1 MKRLL
6 TMALIVGLCSSHSL
20 FAASLTKQSVNFSG
34 NAKDIGVVNDADNL
48 VFLQAINP
56 SKPGFITQGSGEWG
70 FATNDGSNTPDV
82 AAIALQFNGAP
93 ALLGVPAESGTLTI
107 GANNEIADLWTQRIY
122 ARPVVFVSFEDPNLN
137 NGVSIVP
144 TAPITAGNQFLFDV
158 RQTDGFGADL
168 TGAKLHYL
176 VAEEGWHRLADGR
189 MLLISSAE
197 VKHTGF
203 TGKTIELGASFTDA
217 VTVAQLQRPMLF
229 KNSLGFRQLFD
240 MAVYQGATVTSG
252 VGDFDSI
259 GLRLMQQNG
268 VEATTSDTVYAGRIG
283 FMVLGHISN
292 IANKFKT
299 VRDTNTNIRGGS
311 YLTVPQA
318 NFQYYPHSAAATPLL
333 NKAACAEDDDVQ
345 NFCTYL
351 SLPVDAMSRGTFDTP
366 RLPYMNSDFEPL
378 QMQRTLYSEI
388 EGSWEGTAEAELA
401 TPVTDGDGKAI
412 VGTLA
417 RMYPNLVAARGWDA
431 VLIGSNSYWHWFA
444 TYHYNTCVF
453 DSMNTAC
460 VDYTP
465 GESIVK
471 NSSILWDASTVRYD
485 PDDNKYIGAHP
496 STTRA
501 QELFIATD
509 TGRNDR
515 GTYVERL
522 TPKSWE
528 ASDTF
533 DYLKFKVPDNNKFI
547 NLDNIQAASRE
558 LIETAAEPWQFAFIR
573 TSASASES
581 WCATCEGIP
590 TFQTGAWKSSE
601 SKVYLVAVHS
611 NAYYYGEGHANGSWI
626 RPRVGKVGKSLRVG
640 DYLFANIPIGV
651 NVQDFYWLRSATGTR
666 SDAVQ
671 IAYGELGYQATADDG
686 NHYVTLCM
694 DYDNSERCGDWF
706 KVGNIPYATNIGVR
720 TIAPTGVDLVGDY
733 SYIAPGSGNYDVE
746 SRSPHRWQKLTNGV
760 WQDIS
765 GETEQTY
772 VARGSLGWQ
781 VRFCVIPRSLAGI
794 TGPEV
799 CSAGIVVQGDN
810 DSDGIADHWDSDDD
824 NDGIFDWYDAF
835 PMDRNEWV
843 DTDRDGIGN
852 NADLDDDNDGLSDEV
867 ENAGLTDPLKYDTD
881 GDGTNDADD
890 PFPTSYGNFP
900 DFDNDGLD
908 DTVDDDIDG
917 DGVVDFVEIT
927 HNGQSVIRRVDDD
940 PFRACVSNHITVTSN
955 ADSGPGSLRQALIDL
970 CSGEIYSDLSIIDF
984 SDAMTITLQS
994 PLVINKGM
1002 EINGNREVILDAQGQ
1017 HEVFHVAMKEGL
1029 ASTQFPYLV
1038 GLTLRNGIS
1047 TQLEENQI
1055 AADRSFG
1062 SAINVQSSPYVMLH
1076 TVFIENMT
1084 APAIAGDSLQLYLE
1098 NSLVANVQ
1106 GNNAALVVEDG
1117 HIALFSSTIVNSE
1130 GGTISL
1136 VGEGKAQLRNSL
1148 LLKGANGS
1156 TVCNVEIWEQQSAS
1170 WVEDSECGVISSG
1183 YVELAA
1189 PDNGDYRPVPGSANI
1204 DAGENGE
1211 LPPDAVDLLGNARVM
1226 GEYNPDYP
1234 PELGGPLYPKMDI
1247 GAIEYVF
1254 NGDFDGDGVDD
1265 NTDAFPSDPSETL
1278 DSDSD
1283 GVGDNSDAFP
1293 NDPNEQ
1299 FDTDSDGIGNNTD
1312 EDDDGDQ
1319 VADADDA
1326 FPLDGSEWL
1335 DSDADGI
1342 GNNADTDDDN
1352 DNVPDSSDA
1361 FPLNA
1366 TESVD
1371 TDLDGIGN
1379 NADTDD
1385 DNDGVLDA
1393 SDAFPLDATEAVDT
1407 DLDGIG
1413 NNADTDDDND
1423 GVLDGAD
1430 AFPLNPAE
1438 SMDTDLDGIGNN
1450 ADADDDNDGVLDGD
1464 DAFPLDATES
1474 VDTDLDGIGNNADTD
1489 DDNDGVLDASDAF
1502 PLDAAESLDTDL
1514 DGIGNYADT
1523 DDDNDGVLDSDDA
1536 FPLDAA
1542 ESVDTDKDG
1551 IGNNADTDDDNDGV
1565 LDSDDAF
1572 PLDAAESVDTD
1583 KDGIGNNADTD
1594 DDNDGVVDS
1603 DDAFP
1608 LDAAESLDTDLDGI
1622 GNNADTDD
1630 DNDGVLDSD
1639 DAFPLDAAESLDT
1652 DLDGIGNNA
1661 DTDDDNDG
1669 VVDSDDAFPLDAAE
1683 SLDTDLDGIGNNA
1696 DTDDDN
1702 DGVADSDDA
1711 FPLDA
1716 AESVD
1721 TDKDGIGNN
1730 ADTDDDNDG
1739 VLDSD
1744 DAFPL
1749 DAAESLD
1756 TDLDGIGNNADTD
1769 DDNDGVVDTEDAFP
1783 LDAAESV
1790 DTDLDGIGNNAD
1802 TDDDNDGVLDASDAF
1817 PLDATEAV
1825 DTDLDGIG
1833 NNADTDD
1840 DNDGVL
1846 DSDDAFPLDASE
1858 TVDTDGDGI
1867 GNNADP
1873 DDDNDGIPDEED
1885 AAPLDPNI
1893 GDTQKPVFAELAALT
1908 FEATGVMTA
1917 VTLPE
1922 PQVTDNISQT
1932 LTISSDL
1939 ASELA
1944 LGEHKVVWTATDSA
1958 GNSATAEQW
1967 VTIVDTTAPEFEE
1980 LSPLVINASGRL
1992 TDISPLLNYSAF
2004 DLVDGEVSAVHS
2016 GSSELVSGA
2025 HELELSATDSSGNT
2039 ATAMLRL
2046 HILPRLKLAKTMTVE
2061 AGGSYSVPVQLSG
2074 EAPAYPV
2081 TMAYSLEVN
2090 GVTQPAQSAS
2100 IASGTSGELMVSIP
2114 AGLALNTELLV
2125 RVNSIS
2131 NAFVADDQ
2139 QTELQLTEQNLAPT
2153 ISAQVL
2159 QQGQP
2164 LRVLA
2169 PASGEAQIRLSISDV
2184 NVNDTHQI
2192 SWQVVDQAFSGE
2204 LSADGLSM
2212 SFNPNELSLGRYAV
2226 DVIVTETNTPEQ
2238 LSSKR
2243 RIRFNVAA
2251 LAELSATTDTD
2262 GDGIVDSIEGYGDS
2276 DNDGIAD
2283 YLDNDVD
2290 GSRLPVNSTTE
2301 SMQTSA
2307 GVQLSLGNMTS
2318 ALISSGAGMTMTDL
2332 AESVAD
2338 NSGAASSE
2346 DDHFSQVTAVLDFTL
2361 SGQIQPGQSVAV
2373 VFPLPHGAALPVD
2386 AVYRKY
2392 NTSQGWFNFAEDSR
2406 NSLGSAPLL
2415 DGECPQVGAVSYEP
2429 GLVEGYQCVQL
2440 LLEDGGPNDA
2450 DGNANGVIEDPGVIA
2465 VLSQNQL
2472 PVANLDTASILD
2484 TQTLVIDV
2492 LANDSDADG
2501 DSLSVIAAS
2510 ADNGAVELLADNTL
2524 RFSPGSGF
2532 SGTAIIRYQ
2541 VSDGFG
2547 GSAQGEVHVTVSLA
2561 PVVEPAPPAT
2571 DTGGGSMPLWS
2582 LLLLGLAF
2590 TRNRRAAKPQ

>member
-34 NAKDIGVVNDADNL
+34 NAKDIGVVNDVDNL

-56 SKPGFITQGSGEWG
+56 SKPGFITQGNGEWG

-122 ARPVVFVSFEDPNLN
+122 ARPVVFVSLEDPNLN

-158 RQTDGFGADL
+158 RQTDGFGTDL
-168 TGAKLHYL
+168 TGAKVHYL

-203 TGKTIELGASFTDA
+203 SGKTIELGASFTDA

-283 FMVLGHISN
+283 FMVLGNLTAIENDFHY
-292 IANKFKT
+292 
-299 VRDTNTNIRGGS
+299 VEDTSTNIRGGS
-311 YLTVPQA
+311 YLTVPA
-318 NFQYYPHSAAATPLL
+318 TNFNNYPHSAATSPLF

-345 NFCTYL
+345 NFCAYL
-351 SLPVDAMSRGTFDTP
+351 SMPVDMFSRSTFETP
-366 RLPYMNSDFEPL
+366 RIPYVNANYDPL
-378 QMQRTLYSEI
+378 QMERTLYSEF
-388 EGSWEGTAEAELA
+388 EGWDWEKVLEADIVHPTVDSSGAAITGALA
-401 TPVTDGDGKAI
+401 Q
-412 VGTLA
+412 
-417 RMYPNLVAARGWDA
+417 MHPNFVADRGWDH
-431 VLIGSNSYWHWFA
+431 VIFGSDSHWHWFA
-444 TYHYNTCVF
+444 LYHYNTCTF
-453 DSMNTAC
+453 DSVHTAC
-460 VDYTP
+460 TDYLP
-465 GESIVK
+465 GEGIIDSDD
-471 NSSILWDASTVRYD
+471 LQWDASIAYQDLIDYSGWGHLPEVKL
-485 PDDNKYIGAHP
+485 P
-496 STTRA
+496 
-501 QELFIATD
+501 QELFINHDWTLRDSNFFAESLTAPKWASEQTVEYLYQD
-509 TGRNDR
+509 SLPTEDYSWNSGYYGRNSLFYNAFESGPTAQTWMLHATNLMAYATEFWCSACDGPIPEEVVAFFNLPFGDKGNFETINKAMIKMPSLNSEWDGWR
-515 GTYVERL
+515 DIGLKLWVKPFVSPLTKRL
-522 TPKSWE
+522 R
-528 ASDTF
+528 D
-533 DYLKFKVPDNNKFI
+533 
-547 NLDNIQAASRE
+547 
-558 LIETAAEPWQFAFIR
+558 
-573 TSASASES
+573 
-581 WCATCEGIP
+581 
-590 TFQTGAWKSSE
+590 
-601 SKVYLVAVHS
+601 
-611 NAYYYGEGHANGSWI
+611 
-626 RPRVGKVGKSLRVG
+626 G
-640 DYLFANIPIGV
+640 DYLFANVIWAADATNFRWV
-651 NVQDFYWLRSATGTR
+651 RSATG
-666 SDAVQ
+666 SIDDAVT
-671 IAYGELGYQATADDG
+671 IATDVFGYQAQQADG
-686 NHYVTLCM
+686 NNYVTMCM
-694 DYDNSERCGDWF
+694 TYRDIERCGDWHY
-706 KVGNIPYATNIGVR
+706 VGKLPYVTNVHIKTEQGVAAPIVGRALIGNY
-720 TIAPTGVDLVGDY
+720 TY
-733 SYIAPGSGNYDVE
+733 FAPGSGNYDVE
-746 SRSPHRWQKLTNGV
+746 SHSLYQWQYRVDGQWLDLSGTTAKEQMLTDNIEG
-760 WQDIS
+760 
-765 GETEQTY
+765 GTE
-772 VARGSLGWQ
+772 
-781 VRFCVIPRSLAGI
+781 VRFCITPRTLENVLGF
-794 TGPEV
+794 EV
-799 CSAGIVVQGDN
+799 CSPVVTVQADFDGDGIGDN
-810 DSDGIADHWDSDDD
+810 RDNDDD
-824 NDGIFDWYDAF
+824 NDGKYDWEDAF
-835 PMDRNEWV
+835 PKDASEYL
-843 DTDRDGIGN
+843 DTDGDGIGN
-852 NADLDDDNDGLSDEV
+852 NADTDDDNDGLTDADEITL
-867 ENAGLTDPLKYDTD
+867 GSDPLNADTD
-881 GDGTNDADD
+881 GDGVVDSID
-890 PFPTSYGNFP
+890 PRPTVYGDLP
-900 DFDNDGLD
+900 DFDNDGIAD
-908 DTVDDDIDG
+908 EVDTDRDN
-917 DGVVDFVEIT
+917 DGVLDFLYAVENKPGLQT
-927 HNGQSVIRRVDDD
+927 SVETGDVVVATFRWDDN
-940 PFRACVSNHITVTSN
+940 PYQACTAHSITVTSN
-955 ADSGPGSLRQALIDL
+955 ADSGPGTLRQAMADL
-970 CSGEIYSDLSIIDF
+970 CASDPYGDLNKISF
-984 SDAMTITLQS
+984 NGAMTIQLDS
-994 PLVINKGM
+994 PLVITKGM
-1002 EINGNREVILDAQGQ
+1002 QIDGVGDVVIDGQ
-1017 HEVFHVAMKEGL
+1017 NASSIFVAAITDRMLNTQYPNLRGL
-1029 ASTQFPYLV
+1029 R
-1038 GLTLRNGIS
+1038 LRNGVGEQYNATS
-1047 TQLEENQI
+1047 HLNVESELDMQRQ
-1055 AADRSFG
+1055 ASAVHVRS
-1062 SAINVQSSPYVMLH
+1062 SAFLIMDHVL
-1076 TVFIENMT
+1076 IENMT
-1084 APAIAGDSLQLYLE
+1084 APAISGKNMQLYLE
-1098 NSLVANVQ
+1098 NSLVANVS
-1106 GNNAALVVEDG
+1106 GTAPALIASNG

-1156 TVCNVEIWEQQSAS
+1156 TVCNVEIWEQLSAS

-1183 YVELAA
+1183 YVELAD

-1254 NGDFDGDGVDD
+1254 NGDFDGDGVPDAS
-1265 NTDAFPSDPSETL
+1265 DAFPSDPTETV
-1278 DSDSD
+1278 DTDSD

-1293 NDPNEQ
+1293 NDANETL
-1299 FDTDSDGIGNNTD
+1299 DTDSDGIGNNAD
-1312 EDDDGDQ
+1312 NDDDDDN
-1319 VADADDA
+1319 VADSEDA
-1326 FPLDGSEWL
+1326 FPLDASEWL

-1361 FPLNA
+1361 FPLDA

-1450 ADADDDNDGVLDGD
+1450 ADTDDDNDGVLDGDDAFPLDATESVDTDFDGIGNNADTDDDNDGVLDGADAFPLNASEWMDTDLDGIGNNADTDDDNDGVLDVADAFPLNTSEWMDSDLDGIGNNADTDDDNDGVLDSD

-1489 DDNDGVLDASDAF
+1489 DDNDGVLD
-1502 PLDAAESLDTDL
+1502 
-1514 DGIGNYADT
+1514 
-1523 DDDNDGVLDSDDA
+1523 SDDA
-1536 FPLDAA
+1536 FPLDASEA
-1542 ESVDTDKDG
+1542 VDTDLDG
-1551 IGNNADTDDDNDGV
+1551 IGNNADTDDDNDGIV
-1565 LDSDDAF
+1565 DTEDAF

-1608 LDAAESLDTDLDGI
+1608 LDAAES
-1622 GNNADTDD
+1622 
-1630 DNDGVLDSD
+1630 
-1639 DAFPLDAAESLDT
+1639 
-1652 DLDGIGNNA
+1652 
-1661 DTDDDNDG
+1661 
-1669 VVDSDDAFPLDAAE
+1669 
-1683 SLDTDLDGIGNNA
+1683 
-1696 DTDDDN
+1696 
-1702 DGVADSDDA
+1702 
-1711 FPLDA
+1711 
-1716 AESVD
+1716 
-1721 TDKDGIGNN
+1721 
-1730 ADTDDDNDG
+1730 
-1739 VLDSD
+1739 
-1744 DAFPL
+1744 
-1749 DAAESLD
+1749 
-1756 TDLDGIGNNADTD
+1756 
-1769 DDNDGVVDTEDAFP
+1769 
-1783 LDAAESV
+1783 
-1790 DTDLDGIGNNAD
+1790 
-1802 TDDDNDGVLDASDAF
+1802 
-1817 PLDATEAV
+1817 V

-1858 TVDTDGDGI
+1858 AVDTDGDGI

-1908 FEATGVMTA
+1908 FEATGVMTEI
-1917 VTLPE
+1917 TLPE
-1922 PQVTDNISQT
+1922 PQVTDNISPT

-2004 DLVDGEVSAVHS
+2004 DLVDGEVSAAHS

-2131 NAFVADDQ
+2131 NAFVADDHL
-2139 QTELQLTEQNLAPT
+2139 TELLLTEQNLAPT
-2153 ISAQVL
+2153 ISVQVL
-2159 QQGQP
+2159 QQGVP
-2164 LRVLA
+2164 TRVLA

-2184 NVNDTHQI
+2184 NVNDSHQI
-2192 SWQVVDQAFSGE
+2192 NWQVLDLAFSGE
-2204 LSADGLSM
+2204 LSADGLTM
-2212 SFNPNELSLGRYAV
+2212 SINSDELSQGRYAV
-2226 DVIVTETNTPEQ
+2226 DVTVTETNTPEQ

-2251 LAELSATTDTD
+2251 LAELSAATDTD
-2262 GDGIVDSIEGYGDS
+2262 GDGIVDSQEGYGDS

-2307 GVQLSLGNMTS
+2307 GVQLSLGNITS
-2318 ALISSGAGMTMTDL
+2318 ALISSGAGLTMTEL
-2332 AESVAD
+2332 RSSVAED
-2338 NSGAASSE
+2338 AGAADS
-2346 DDHFSQVTAVLDFTL
+2346 DDAHFSQVTAVLDFTL

-2373 VFPLPHGAALPVD
+2373 VFPLPRGAALPVD

-2392 NTSQGWFNFAEDSR
+2392 NTVQGWFNFVEDSR

-2415 DGECPQVGAVSYEP
+2415 DGECPAVGAASYEA

-2561 PVVEPAPPAT
+2561 PVVEPDTPAT

-2590 TRNRRAAKPQ
+2590 TRYRRAAKPQ